1 MEVLEQ
7 SVVRLLDKVENR
19 YYGKYTAFVTD
30 NSDPENRGRLR
41 LQIPAVLGSV
51 VSGWALPCAPFG
63 GVAGQGIFFVP
74 DVGAGVWVEFE
85 GGDPAYPI
93 WVGTFW
99 SKPGGTTEVPPPADS
114 QSPPT
119 SKIIAT
125 QNHTIELADA
135 DGSEAIIITDTKNN
149 NKVTLDKD
157 GIAVQDH
164 NGNKVTLDSDGIA
177 IQDHNGNKVTLD
189 SDGIAIQDQDQN
201 GNKVVLTKDGTKI
214 EDKNANSVM
223 LETSSITIEG
233 NKIKIGANASSE
245 VLIKGQTLV
254 QLLTTLE
261 TNLIAHTHIGNL
273 GAPTS
278 PPTPPLPPS
287 AWNTAQSTKTFV
299 E

>member
-1 MEVLEQ
+1 
-7 SVVRLLDKVENR
+7 
-19 YYGKYTAFVTD
+19 
-30 NSDPENRGRLR
+30 
-41 LQIPAVLGSV
+41 
-51 VSGWALPCAPFG
+51 
-63 GVAGQGIFFVP
+63 
-74 DVGAGVWVEFE
+74 
-85 GGDPAYPI
+85 
-93 WVGTFW
+93 
-99 SKPGGTTEVPPPADS
+99 
-114 QSPPT
+114 
-119 SKIIAT
+119 
-125 QNHTIELADA
+125 
-135 DGSEAIIITDTKNN
+135 
-149 NKVTLDKD
+149 
-157 GIAVQDH
+157 
-164 NGNKVTLDSDGIA
+164 LDSDGIA